1 VELGPPGFGMD
12 ELRESPIPPAFQKP
26 FACLRTTL
34 LPWPMSKTR
43 SFVQYWL
50 PVLLWMA
57 LIFSASSDRLSF
69 QHSSRIIAPFI
80 HWLISGAS
88 EETVHC
94 IVVLVRKAA
103 HLTEYAVLALL
114 VLRPMARPS
123 VNSAWTWRWS
133 DAIRTLLVVM
143 LYAASDEFH
152 QSFVPSR
159 QASIWDVLI
168 DTTGGF
174 FGLLLVWVLGRWRKR
189 W

>member
-1 VELGPPGFGMD
+1 
-12 ELRESPIPPAFQKP
+12 
-26 FACLRTTL
+26 
-34 LPWPMSKTR
+34 MSKART
-43 SFVQYWL
+43 FVQYWL

-57 LIFSASSDRLSF
+57 LIFSASSDQLSF

-80 HWLISGAS
+80 RWLIPSVS
-88 EETVHC
+88 ETAVHG
-94 IVVLVRKAA
+94 IVVLVRKGA

-114 VLRPMARPS
+114 VWRLMERLS
-123 VNSAWTWRWS
+123 THLTDSWRWS
-133 DAIRTLLVVM
+133 NAIRTLLVVM

-174 FGLLLVWVLGRWRKR
+174 FALLLVWFLGRWRKR